1 MKRLSIVA
9 KEISGQLA
17 PRTAE
22 ISDLRGLYALLG
34 EYYEEGDTLEGLE
47 EVMGTKWQDAKAL
60 LNAYGEQPFWA
71 LMKQLG
77 WEKTYMGGVV
87 PLGRGLGDKSFLLI
101 HGSDEWL
108 VHDSEKS
115 ALRHV
120 VERVGDWDEWKL
132 DEVSEDYPETS
143 AYIKSGMVSDAPGL
157 AKFMVKKRGLGPLL
171 AQYDGKEILIRGGL
185 MPLRLYR
192 TN

>member
-34 EYYEEGDTLEGLE
+34 EYYEEGDTLEDLQTRAGPKWYTVEGVLE
-47 EVMGTKWQDAKAL
+47 
-60 LNAYGEQPFWA
+60 AYGEQPFWA
-71 LMKQLG
+71 LMAAVG
-77 WEKTYMGGVV
+77 WKTYMGDVF
-87 PLGRGLGDKSFLLI
+87 PADRKFGRKSFILKY
-101 HGSDEWL
+101 GSDEWL
-108 VHDSEKS
+108 VHDSEKA